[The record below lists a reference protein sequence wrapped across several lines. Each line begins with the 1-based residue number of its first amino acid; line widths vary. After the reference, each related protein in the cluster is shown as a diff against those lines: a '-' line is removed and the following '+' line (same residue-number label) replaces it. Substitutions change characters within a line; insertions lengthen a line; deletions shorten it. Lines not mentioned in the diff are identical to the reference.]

1 MFKTGELV
9 KRKQVSLK
17 SKAVC
22 VVVDKDE
29 NNYTVYNNSL
39 KCLQVIAVPVIEGL
53 YSKEQTVLS
62 GGV

>member
-9 KRKQVSLK
+9 KRKQVALK

-39 KCLQVIAVPVIEGL
+39 KCLQIIAVPVVEGL
-53 YSKEQTVLS
+53 YHSVGEK
-62 GGV
+62 

>member
-1 MFKTGELV
+1 MFEVGQLI
-9 KRKQVSLK
+9 KRKLISST

-39 KCLQVIAVPVIEGL
+39 KCLQCVAIPVIDGL
-53 YSKEQTVLS
+53 YNRVC
-62 GGV
+62 V

>member
-1 MFKTGELV
+1 MFKAGELV

-39 KCLQVIAVPVIEGL
+39 KCLQLIAVPVVEGL
-53 YSKEQTVLS
+53 YSKV
-62 GGV
+62 VV

>member
-1 MFKTGELV
+1 MFKAGELV

-39 KCLQVIAVPVIEGL
+39 KCLQCIAIPVVEGL
-53 YSKEQTVLS
+53 YHSVGEK
-62 GGV
+62 

>member
-39 KCLQVIAVPVIEGL
+39 KCIQLVAVPVIEGL
-53 YSKEQTVLS
+53 YSKHID
-62 GGV
+62 

>member
-39 KCLQVIAVPVIEGL
+39 KCLQCIAIPVVEGL
-53 YSKEQTVLS
+53 YHSVGDK
-62 GGV
+62 

>member
-39 KCLQVIAVPVIEGL
+39 KCIQTIAIPVVDGL
-53 YSKEQTVLS
+53 YNPIVAA
-62 GGV
+62 GG

>member
-39 KCLQVIAVPVIEGL
+39 KCLQCIAIPVVEGL
-53 YSKEQTVLS
+53 YHSVGEK
-62 GGV
+62 

>member
-39 KCLQVIAVPVIEGL
+39 KYLQCIAIPVVEGL
-53 YSKEQTVLS
+53 YHSVGDK
-62 GGV
+62 